1 MPRTMLTDEHWSR
14 LKLILLDLNIYD
26 KPNLRNI
33 LEAMLFRLRAGCP
46 WRDIPECF
54 GAHNTIFK
62 TFRRWTKSNKLIKL
76 FKNLIDSPDLEWI
89 FIDGSHIR
97 AHQHSTGAAMGQ
109 ANYISKSVAGNSSK
123 IHLAVDAN
131 GNPIEFIISDGT
143 THDVKLAPELVSL
156 LDCDK
161 TEFICADKGYD
172 SDELRYKIKNR
183 AIGANI
189 PKKKNTKSSYNH
201 MDWYLYK
208 MRHLVENA
216 FARLKHFRSIATRFD
231 KLKESFEA
239 TVALACASIWI
250 KL

>member
-1 MPRTMLTDEHWSR
+1 
-14 LKLILLDLNIYD
+14 
-26 KPNLRNI
+26 
-33 LEAMLFRLRAGCP
+33 
-46 WRDIPECF
+46 
-54 GAHNTIFK
+54 
-62 TFRRWTKSNKLIKL
+62 
-76 FKNLIDSPDLEWI
+76 
-89 FIDGSHIR
+89 
-97 AHQHSTGAAMGQ
+97 MGQ

-143 THDVKLAPELVSL
+143 THDVKVAPELVSL
-156 LDCDK
+156 LDSDK

-172 SDELRYKIKNR
+172 SDELRYQIKNR

-189 PKKKNTKSSYNH
+189 PKKKNTKSSNNH

-208 MRHLVENA
+208 MSHLVENA

-239 TVALACASIWI
+239 TVALACAYIWI